1 MLIMPSLSFYN
12 LISLTTRL
20 HPPTI
25 ISVLNDQLLQ
35 VQNYTHD
42 VIQVALFQ
50 ATCCKKYT
58 QVYYWCSTWRTVLLF
73 SLLLLQRRV
82 MSDKKSF
89 LTSSR
94 AGQGLDWRIKDAT
107 TFRITEKK
115 KFEKHKSIARHN
127 LLLRL
132 RCQKLEVDVWL
143 VPLTF

>member
-1 MLIMPSLSFYN
+1 
-12 LISLTTRL
+12 
-20 HPPTI
+20 
-25 ISVLNDQLLQ
+25 
-35 VQNYTHD
+35 
-42 VIQVALFQ
+42 
-50 ATCCKKYT
+50 
-58 QVYYWCSTWRTVLLF
+58 
-73 SLLLLQRRV
+73 

-132 RCQKLEVDVWL
+132 RCQKLEVDV
-143 VPLTF
+143 